1 MEALIILYLGV
12 QMYRMM
18 QKKMNNH
25 HDEDDLF
32 SPPAPF
38 FVQPSSPK
46 ISRQLVLVEGVS
58 KGGKTT
64 PTDDVLHKLK

>member
-12 QMYRMM
+12 QMYGMM
-18 QKKMNNH
+18 QKMNNL